1 MLTFIWSCMMISLFA
16 TIGAIMWGL
25 IIAALAALI
34 SLVSYIIVNITD
46 RRLSH
51 EE

>member
-1 MLTFIWSCMMISLFA
+1 MLSFLWSCMMISVFA
-16 TIGAIMWGL
+16 TIGAIVWGL
-25 IIAALAALI
+25 AISVILALI